1 MPAGA
6 HGNGSLLY
14 QVPGLLLF
22 DLKGPQVCI
31 DPDLELALEPIW
43 HSPRVPADATSA
55 IGELA
60 RGQDL
65 S

>member
-6 HGNGSLLY
+6 HGKWSSLY

-22 DLKGPQVCI
+22 DLKGPQVCL
-31 DPDLELALEPIW
+31 DPDLVFALEPIW
-43 HSPRVPADATSA
+43 HSPRVPAYTASA

>member
-1 MPAGA
+1 MPADA
-6 HGNGSLLY
+6 HGNGSSLY

-22 DLKGPQVCI
+22 DLKGSQVCL
-31 DPDLELALEPIW
+31 DPDLIFALETIW
-43 HSPRVPADATSA
+43 HSPRVPAYAASA